1 MTIYYAKPDQTYEE
15 HLEVV
20 YKAWKEVVEYKRPL
34 IERLSN
40 KYGFSVERFLKG
52 SLMTVVLHDIGKNI
66 EPFQKM
72 MAAIREKTKF
82 DRRKNYRHELISL
95 NFAFEAWKELN
106 KESKYSVFPLEV
118 LAVAGHHL
126 PVEFTFSSFQRE
138 KVAAPPLPYLDGIQ
152 EAITLA
158 KEFFA
163 REGWYFPCLS
173 ERFAKMNGL
182 KGLFKLLECLPQLLP
197 KNEYDRERTLFV
209 LIKGILIY
217 ADWLGSSKTKVSY
230 SISASK
236 DHIIEV
242 LKKRCQEKNIKFN
255 GLSLFQQKLSEQE
268 GDVIAVAPTGSG
280 KTEASILWAVKNSR
294 AMGGAKIIYLLPT
307 KATANSIWSRLCA
320 FFGEENV
327 GLTHSSANLIFESEV
342 DNETTSGSE
351 EKRNLLFDQSFIR
364 PVTVGTVDQLLTS
377 GFNSGKWVLK
387 EINAAN
393 SVIILDEI
401 HAYDGW
407 TLGLIVSMIS
417 HFAQL
422 GARFLLMSATMP
434 ESIIS
439 LFQKV
444 LPSSTVFKDTELLD
458 KERSKYFTKD
468 KFIEEDIAEIKEA
481 VKKGHRILV
490 VVNTVEKCQTLA
502 KEFEAYDA
510 ICYHSRFIAK
520 DRKAIEESFERAR
533 LVIATQVVEVSL
545 DIDFDWLFTECA
557 PPDALV
563 QRAGRVNRRRDP
575 ERDSR
580 VLIYKADAK
589 AEKMYNPIN
598 APDLLEKS
606 FAEFKQASSDLNEK
620 DLLTIVESVYKDY
633 PVEEREGFSEAL
645 TQYEQSQKTRLA
657 ILDNIS
663 PRNEYERTRMEKYET
678 VTVIPYCFFAEV
690 CKSSPRERKWYEVRI
705 PYWYARRHSRLHEGV
720 LFCDLTYDSKYGAF
734 LKPQDRS

>member
-1 MTIYYAKPDQTYEE
+1 MTVYYAKSDQTYKE
-15 HLEVV
+15 HLEAV
-20 YKAWKEVVEYKRPL
+20 YKAWKEIIEYKRPL
-34 IERLSN
+34 IERLAD

-72 MAAIREKTKF
+72 MAAVREKTKF

-95 NFAFEAWKELN
+95 NFAFAAWKELN
-106 KESKYSVFPLEV
+106 KESEYSVFPLEV

-138 KVAAPPLPYLDGIQ
+138 KIADPPFLYPEGFQ
-152 EAITLA
+152 EALILA
-158 KEFFA
+158 KELFA
-163 REGWYFPCLS
+163 KEGWQFPHLS
-173 ERFAKMNGL
+173 WELARVNGL
-182 KGLFKLLECLPQLLP
+182 WRLNKLLECLPQLLS

-217 ADWLGSSKTKVSY
+217 ADWLGSSQTKISY
-230 SISASK
+230 RINTSK
-236 DHIIEV
+236 DHIVDV

-268 GDVIAVAPTGSG
+268 GHVIALAPTGSG

-327 GLTHSSANLIFESEV
+327 GLTHSSANLIFDSEI
-342 DNETTSGSE
+342 DEEITSKNE

-407 TLGLIVSMIS
+407 MLGLIVSMIN

-422 GARFLLMSATMP
+422 GTRFLLMSATMP

-720 LFCDLTYDSKYGAF
+720 LFCDLTYDSKYGAV
-734 LKPQDRS
+734 LSSENRS